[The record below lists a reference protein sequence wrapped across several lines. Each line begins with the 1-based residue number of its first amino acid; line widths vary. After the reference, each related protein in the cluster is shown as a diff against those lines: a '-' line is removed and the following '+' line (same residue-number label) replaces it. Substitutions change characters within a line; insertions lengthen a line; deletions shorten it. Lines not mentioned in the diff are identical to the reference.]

1 MNKKRFLI
9 FVAKVIAAHVTT
21 YFLAGAVFYPLL
33 AKPYYVGP
41 NPIFA
46 VFLRTETDMGLF
58 AHVVN

>member
-1 MNKKRFLI
+1 MNKKRFLS
-9 FVAKVIAAHVTT
+9 FVAKVIAAQVTT

-58 AHVVN
+58 AHVLN